1 MEKSSP
7 VDDLFM
13 NPPPR
18 RIIDTRL
25 NSVQAKRVD
34 ESSPKKLTRRI
45 KDRERERER
54 NPINNRARKK
64 KGEEENKGEIR
75 VERERGEG
83 GGFLTRGCITW

>member
-45 KDRERERER
+45 KDREREKGIQLIIERE
-54 NPINNRARKK
+54 KK
-64 KGEEENKGEIR
+64 KEKRRTR
-75 VERERGEG
+75 VKFVWKEREERGV
-83 GGFLTRGCITW
+83 GF

>member
-18 RIIDTRL
+18 RFIDTRL

-45 KDRERERER
+45 KDREREREKGIR
-54 NPINNRARKK
+54 LIIEREKK
-64 KGEEENKGEIR
+64 KEKRRTR
-75 VERERGEG
+75 VKFVWKEREERGV
-83 GGFLTRGCITW
+83 GF